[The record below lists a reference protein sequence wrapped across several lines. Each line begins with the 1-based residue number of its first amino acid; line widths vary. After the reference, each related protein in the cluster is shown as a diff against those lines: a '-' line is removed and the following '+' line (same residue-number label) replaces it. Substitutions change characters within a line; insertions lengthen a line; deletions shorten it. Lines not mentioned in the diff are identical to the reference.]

1 MSGTKRVG
9 VIGYPLGHSLSPVF
23 QQAALDAL
31 GIPARYERWE
41 TPPEALAERIASLRG
56 PEYLGANVTV
66 PYKEQVIPLLDEL
79 DEVASRAGAVNTIVN
94 RDGRLSGHNTDVPGF
109 LRALRQEGG
118 LEPRGCI
125 ALVLGAG
132 GAARAVVLALLR
144 EGASLVFV
152 TNRTY
157 HRAFRLVED
166 LRPLA
171 GRTRLVSLPMTYA
184 ALQQAAVGWDLVVN
198 CTTLGMP
205 GTVDAGKSPLPA
217 ELIPSD
223 CLVFDLVYAPEPT
236 PLLRDAR
243 ARGARTLDGLPMLV
257 YQGAES
263 FRLWTGREPP
273 TEVMLAAARDALAA
287 AAAGGG

>member
-1 MSGTKRVG
+1 MTTKLVG

-41 TPPEALAERIASLRG
+41 TPPEALGERVSSLRG

-66 PYKEQVIPLLDEL
+66 PYKEQVIPMLDEL
-79 DEVASRAGAVNTIVN
+79 DEVAAQARAVNTIVN
-94 RDGRLSGHNTDVPGF
+94 RDGRLLGYNTDVPGF
-109 LRALRQEGG
+109 LRALREGAG
-118 LEPRGCI
+118 FEPRRCI

-144 EGASLVFV
+144 SQAAWVFV

-157 HRAFRLVED
+157 HRAFRLVEE
-166 LRPLA
+166 LRPLTQ
-171 GRTRLVSLPMTYA
+171 RTHLVSIPMTYA
-184 ALQQAAVGWDLVVN
+184 ALQQASIGWNLVVN

-205 GTVDAGKSPLPA
+205 GTLDANKSPLPA
-217 ELIPSD
+217 ELVPD
-223 CLVFDLVYAPEPT
+223 GCLVFDLVYGPEPT
-236 PLLRDAR
+236 PLLRDAQ
-243 ARGARTLDGLPMLV
+243 ARGARTLDGLLMLV

-263 FRLWTGREPP
+263 FRLWTGQEPP
-273 TEVMLAAARDALAA
+273 WDVMFQSAKQALALAA
-287 AAAGGG
+287 AGGSR